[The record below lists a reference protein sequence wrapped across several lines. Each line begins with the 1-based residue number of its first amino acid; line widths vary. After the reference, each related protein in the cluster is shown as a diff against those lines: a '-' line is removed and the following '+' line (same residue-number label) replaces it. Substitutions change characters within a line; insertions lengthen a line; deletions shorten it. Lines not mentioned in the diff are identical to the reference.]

1 MIWLSRYKWLKEEQ
15 IIRGDTQIFML
26 FMPCTQLIH
35 CDSNCQMTRNE
46 QQANESIAV
55 AAYLCLHSRWGVSN
69 QPATFSTSPTRFPSS
84 PPLLL
89 HSLPFAYPVRMFRCF
104 ICRGCS
110 PHPCYFLH
118 SLPLQDFT
126 KPKPEATRQCTHS
139 TPQHTQHTLTWQL
152 HSPGKL

>member
-1 MIWLSRYKWLKEEQ
+1 MLERRADNTRWYPGIYVIHSMHSTDSLRFELPD
-15 IIRGDTQIFML
+15 DTQWITGKWINCGRSL
-26 FMPCTQLIH
+26 FMSALQMR
-35 CDSNCQMTRNE
+35 CQ
-46 QQANESIAV
+46 QSAS
-55 AAYLCLHSRWGVSN
+55 YLL
-69 QPATFSTSPTRFPSS
+69 QFPNYL
-84 PPLLL
+84 PPSLLLL

-104 ICRGCS
+104 LCRGCS